1 MEKIRI
7 ITDSASDIANNT
19 REDLTILPLSIFFG
33 ETEYLDGINLS
44 QREFYE
50 KLIESDELPKTSL
63 VSPFA
68 FTEALEKAEK
78 AGETTIVITISSKLS
93 GTHQSAVIAA
103 KDYPNSVFVIDSETV
118 CIGEQILVKLALQ
131 LKDQGLSAREIV
143 DTLEQEKKR
152 IRILA
157 LLDTLEYL
165 RKGGRIS
172 NVAGFVGNML
182 SIKPLVTIKEGA
194 VAVLGKARG
203 SKNGHNMLSEQVH
216 LSGGIDFSHPFM
228 LGYSG
233 LTDDLLQKYIQNHAA
248 LLENQT
254 ENLPISMI
262 GSTIGTHIGPGAI
275 VISYFSTEPSPCE

>member
-7 ITDSASDIANNT
+7 VTDSASDIANNT

-50 KLIESDELPKTSL
+50 KLIASDELPKTSL

-68 FTEALEKAEK
+68 FTEAFETAEK

-131 LKDQGLSAREIV
+131 LKDQGLSACEIV
-143 DTLEQEKKR
+143 DTLEKEKKR

>member
-33 ETEYLDGINLS
+33 ETEYLDGVNLS
-44 QREFYE
+44 KREFYE
-50 KLIESDELPKTSL
+50 KLITSDELPKTSL

-78 AGETTIVITISSKLS
+78 AGETAIIITISSKLS
-93 GTHQSAVIAA
+93 GTHQSAVIASE
-103 KDYPNSVFVIDSETV
+103 DYPNSVFVIDSETV
-118 CIGEQILVKLALQ
+118 CIGEQILVHLALQ

-143 DTLEQEKKR
+143 DTLEKEKKR

-203 SKNGHNMLSEQVH
+203 SKNGNNMLSEQIH
-216 LSGGIDFSHPFM
+216 LSGGMDFSRPFM

-233 LTDDLLQKYIQNHAA
+233 LTDDLLQKYIQTHSD
-248 LLENQT
+248 LWENQAET
-254 ENLPISMI
+254 LPISMI

-275 VISYFSTEPSPCE
+275 VVSYFSKEPSHCE

>member
-44 QREFYE
+44 QRQFYE
-50 KLIESDELPKTSL
+50 KLIEANELPKTSL

-68 FTEALEKAEK
+68 FTQALEQAEK
-78 AGETTIVITISSKLS
+78 ASETSIIITISSKLS
-93 GTHQSAVIAA
+93 GTNQSAVIAA

-118 CIGEQILVKLALQ
+118 CIGEQILVNLALQ

-143 DTLEQEKKR
+143 DILEKEKKR

-203 SKNGHNMLSEQVH
+203 SKNGTNMLSEQIH
-216 LSGGIDFSHPFM
+216 LSGGIDFSQPFM
-228 LGYSG
+228 FGYSG
-233 LTDDLLQKYIQNHAA
+233 LTDDLLQKYIQNHAS
-248 LLENQT
+248 LWQNQT
-254 ENLPISMI
+254 DHLPISMI

-275 VISYFSTEPSPCE
+275 VVSYFSKEPSHCE